1 VPEERAAQAAERRLT
16 TLLHLDAIVS
26 CSCSSDFLA
35 FTFLAFCLVSTGQM
49 SSSEPNLTQTPH
61 LTPSKS
67 HGPSLASKHAQGIA
81 SSIDFLPF

>member
-49 SSSEPNLTQTPH
+49 SSSEPNLT
-61 LTPSKS
+61 
-67 HGPSLASKHAQGIA
+67 
-81 SSIDFLPF
+81 